1 MEVKIVPT
9 NKIVNIGYNNKNINI
24 ETDNEENININ
35 NRSPKIETE
44 TTFTKQ
50 LIANDYNYLENKP
63 KIENIEL
70 KGNKSFEDL
79 GAIGLTN
86 IEIEKMFSL

>member
-24 ETDNEENININ
+24 ETANEENININ

-70 KGNKSFEDL
+70 RGNKSFEDL

>member
-35 NRSPKIETE
+35 NIINFYYCLFKLSK
-44 TTFTKQ
+44 
-50 LIANDYNYLENKP
+50 
-63 KIENIEL
+63 
-70 KGNKSFEDL
+70 
-79 GAIGLTN
+79 
-86 IEIEKMFSL
+86 